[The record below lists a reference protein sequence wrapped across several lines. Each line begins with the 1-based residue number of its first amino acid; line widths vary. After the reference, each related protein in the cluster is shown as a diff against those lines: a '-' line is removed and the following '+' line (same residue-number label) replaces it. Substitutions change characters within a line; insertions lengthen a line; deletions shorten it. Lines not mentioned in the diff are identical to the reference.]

1 MGVTPTWGIPLERLG
16 TRKTLEHMTTLTDTA
31 VSNVIPLFAPQRA
44 GTTASTHFMHDHPAC
59 GGKLITLCGREG
71 VGILDKDNAYP
82 ACEACI
88 AAWHR
93 MSGWSFPLPEVVCT
107 D

>member
-1 MGVTPTWGIPLERLG
+1 
-16 TRKTLEHMTTLTDTA
+16 
-31 VSNVIPLFAPQRA
+31 
-44 GTTASTHFMHDHPAC
+44 MHDHPAC